1 MVCKIARFDDV
12 LWFATPRT
20 PPLWQRGFFLVNCLV
35 LRRLLASVR
44 SGVVKT
50 FRYVPQ
56 VYRLREPLIDQRV
69 VSRMANY
76 LVHHTKKKQILARK
90 EAALQRLIDGKATS
104 GKLMAAAED
113 VRDAR
118 IRVLR
123 VQRSIIVP
131 KGDAD
136 TQYAKIDA
144 KIETLSNTSAATIL
158 AEFGCAVPAD
168 GDFNGGASGT

>member
-1 MVCKIARFDDV
+1 MVFTLGPFGHTFDV
-12 LWFATPRT
+12 VPASLLLYNQFQFN
-20 PPLWQRGFFLVNCLV
+20 PPS
-35 LRRLLASVR
+35 LRSRRCRKNLPLCAAVI
-44 SGVVKT
+44 
-50 FRYVPQ
+50 
-56 VYRLREPLIDQRV
+56 RLREPLIGQRV
-69 VSRMANY
+69 VSSMANY

-90 EAALQRLIDGKATS
+90 EATLQRLIDAEAVAD
-104 GKLMAAAED
+104 KLIAAAEE

-136 TQYAKIDA
+136 AQYAKIDA

-158 AEFGCAVPAD
+158 AGFGCAVDTD
-168 GDFNGGASGT
+168 GDFDGGASGT